1 MHWYYREE
9 LVKDSYSYVKIIYH
23 ICVGLKLFSLGLSI
37 IDNYIKM
44 YFSFRIIL
52 SEKSNMCNNVI
63 RIIVK
68 KVKCHYSSSKSLVT
82 RAKLKPK
89 KKGKRRLI

>member
-9 LVKDSYSYVKIIYH
+9 LVKDSYSYVKIIYRENY

-68 KVKCHYSSSKSLVT
+68 K
-82 RAKLKPK
+82 
-89 KKGKRRLI
+89 